1 MSTRFR
7 RPISR
12 YFIIL
17 ATRRGIKAA
26 NVLIKTKTVKLSDCT
41 IWHET
46 YMETAIRRERV
57 ARNIVCEDDQLFF
70 FFPFRKWWK
79 FRAKERKRWK
89 NQISI
94 STTHAHSFRFQPSA
108 NAPADI
114 RPPASSCCPKRPR
127 RDTTRSDPSNF
138 FLFFFVL
145 FWSVSLLGWPSHER
159 VGKAYISRVGSVSQL
174 SFNLNARAQK
184 YPAKTRAALQERRR
198 VWSAR
203 VDGQRSSS
211 RQQSKLLSSAK

>member
-46 YMETAIRRERV
+46 YMETAIRRESGKKYCVRRRPAV
-57 ARNIVCEDDQLFF
+57 FFLSFQEMVEIPGEGEKTLEESNLDFYHPRAFISLSAVCECSCRHQTARFF
-70 FFPFRKWWK
+70 VLSEAPTPRHDAIRSIKFFP
-79 FRAKERKRWK
+79 
-89 NQISI
+89 
-94 STTHAHSFRFQPSA
+94 
-108 NAPADI
+108 
-114 RPPASSCCPKRPR
+114 
-127 RDTTRSDPSNF
+127 
-138 FLFFFVL
+138 FFFVL

-211 RQQSKLLSSAK
+211 RQQLKLLSSAK

>member
-12 YFIIL
+12 YFVIL

-70 FFPFRKWWK
+70 SFLSGNGGNSGRRRENVGRIKSRFLPPTRIHFAFCRLRMLLPTSDRPLLRAVRSAHAATRRDPIHQIFSFF
-79 FRAKERKRWK
+79 
-89 NQISI
+89 
-94 STTHAHSFRFQPSA
+94 FRFVLVRFSA
-108 NAPADI
+108 GL
-114 RPPASSCCPKRPR
+114 
-127 RDTTRSDPSNF
+127 T
-138 FLFFFVL
+138 
-145 FWSVSLLGWPSHER
+145 E
-159 VGKAYISRVGSVSQL
+159 SR
-174 SFNLNARAQK
+174 
-184 YPAKTRAALQERRR
+184 T
-198 VWSAR
+198 
-203 VDGQRSSS
+203 S
-211 RQQSKLLSSAK
+211 RKGLHFPCWFG